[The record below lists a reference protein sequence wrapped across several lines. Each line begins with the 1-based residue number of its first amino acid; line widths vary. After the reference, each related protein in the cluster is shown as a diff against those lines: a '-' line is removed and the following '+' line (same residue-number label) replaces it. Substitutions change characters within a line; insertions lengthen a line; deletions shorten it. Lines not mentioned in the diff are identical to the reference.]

1 MRRNICIA
9 CMLLL
14 YFDCF
19 IRSKDQVFV
28 PPVYFG
34 ISCYFFRYKVG
45 HHFGWHVDGSVNLG
59 DGKCTHYTLLI
70 YLSGANKAK
79 TKTDPNSQMD
89 SSSEPLVGGETV
101 FYGSRNSVLA
111 DVNSLHF
118 IFINLFFPS
127 RAFHLCFFNNLFL
140 LFFAL
145 WMSLS
150 FYLIKCTQSWLLLFP
165 SVLCRWLLLKGWFSY
180 IFMGTS
186 VCCMKLGMLLRV
198 WNTFSVQMHVLLE
211 SL

>member
-1 MRRNICIA
+1 MAEAEKTGRNTIKGKMGDRKEAENKTSSKSKWPLIKHKKNLQITRLKENDLFTLSFMRRNICIA

-34 ISCYFFRYKVG
+34 ISCYFF
-45 HHFGWHVDGSVNLG
+45 
-59 DGKCTHYTLLI
+59 
-70 YLSGANKAK
+70 SGANKAK

-111 DVNSLHF
+111 DVAPAEGMVLH
-118 IFINLFFPS
+118 I
-127 RAFHLCFFNNLFL
+127 HGD
-140 LFFAL
+140 
-145 WMSLS
+145 
-150 FYLIKCTQSWLLLFP
+150 KCTLLEAWN
-165 SVLCRWLLLKGWFSY
+165 VTKGVKY
-180 IFMGTS
+180 IFHS
-186 VCCMKLGMLLRV
+186 DAC
-198 WNTFSVQMHVLLE
+198 FA
-211 SL
+211 